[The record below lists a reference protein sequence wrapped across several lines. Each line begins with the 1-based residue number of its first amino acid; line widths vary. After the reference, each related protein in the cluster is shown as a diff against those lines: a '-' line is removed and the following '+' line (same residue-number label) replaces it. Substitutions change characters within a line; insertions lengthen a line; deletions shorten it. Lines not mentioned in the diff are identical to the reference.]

1 VANKNHLDI
10 LKKGVNTWNK
20 WREDNPDAKPD
31 LTEATLQGANL
42 REVNFQGVL
51 LEDANLQRANLR
63 EANLQEANLRKANL
77 KRANLTEANL
87 KRAYLFNANLRG
99 AFLTRADLQEAYL
112 FNANLQRAILA
123 RADFRNSDVVV
134 VKYKKLGL
142 CLGIRLGGCYGS
154 PRFIRDAKDN
164 EYIEEFRNNHKY
176 LWAIWSVTSD
186 CGRSAFRW
194 ILWSLFFALSFAGIL
209 RLIGKEGN
217 FKTDLPFDWV
227 TAVYYSIV
235 TFTTLGFGDVT
246 PISPIA
252 MFCVTIE
259 VILGYVML
267 GGLISIM
274 ATKLAR
280 RAA

>member
-1 VANKNHLDI
+1 MANQEHFDI
-10 LKKGVNTWNK
+10 LKKGVSAWNSWK
-20 WREDNPDAKPD
+20 EDNPGTRPD
-31 LTEATLQGANL
+31 LTGAFLKGANL
-42 REVNFQGVL
+42 REVNFEGVL
-51 LEDANLQRANLR
+51 LENANLQRANLM
-63 EANLQEANLRKANL
+63 EANLEEANLRNADL

-87 KRAYLFNANLRG
+87 QRAYLFNANLQG
-99 AFLTRADLQEAYL
+99 ALLARADFQEAYL
-112 FNANLQRAILA
+112 FNANLQRALLA
-123 RADFRNSDVVV
+123 RADFRNSDVVD
-134 VKYKKLGL
+134 VKYKKLGP
-142 CLGIRLGGCYGS
+142 CLGIRLEGCYGS

-164 EYIEEFRNNHKY
+164 EYVEEFRSNHKY
-176 LWAIWSVTSD
+176 IWAIWSVSSD

-194 ILWSLFFALSFAGIL
+194 IIWSLFFALSFAGIF

-217 FKTDLPFDWV
+217 FKTDLPFDGV
-227 TAVYYSIV
+227 TEFYYSVV

>member
-1 VANKNHLDI
+1 MANQEHLDI
-10 LKKGVNTWNK
+10 LKKGVNAWNK

-31 LTEATLQGANL
+31 LTEAALQRANL

-87 KRAYLFNANLRG
+87 KRAYLFNANLQG
-99 AFLTRADLQEAYL
+99 AL
-112 FNANLQRAILA
+112 LA

-142 CLGIRLGGCYGS
+142 CLGIRLEGCYGS
-154 PRFIRDAKDN
+154 PRFIRDTKDN

-194 ILWSLFFALSFAGIL
+194 ILWSLFFALSFAGIF